1 MVLALAAPANGVVN
15 GTPDE
20 GTHPYVG
27 TLVLQLKDGSY
38 HYFCSGT
45 LVTPRV
51 FVSAGHCMI
60 EEMRVSYPGST
71 IIGLTLDEQVE
82 PSVRPELFPGE
93 ARAMDGW
100 PGRNWNRDVGV
111 YILEDPIPGLDR
123 ADLPVLPE
131 VGQVGDLDLTGK
143 QVTIVGYGW
152 DRART
157 GGPNGLD
164 EAASGTRR
172 YAQERVTGVN
182 QRHLHLLSTIAAGAS
197 GMCYGD
203 SGAPRLYLDGDRT
216 ILIATSWWLGT
227 YCQAP
232 ERPLR
237 LDTRE
242 IHDWLAGQIAAAQ

>member
-1 MVLALAAPANGVVN
+1 LVLALAAPASGVVH
-15 GTPDE
+15 GTPDQ
-20 GTHPYVG
+20 GAHPYVG
-27 TLVLQLKDGSY
+27 TLVLTLSDGSY
-38 HYFCSGT
+38 HYWCSGT
-45 LVTPRV
+45 MVTPQV

-60 EEMRVSYPGST
+60 EEMRQSYPGST
-71 IIGLTLDEQVE
+71 LVGLTLDEQVE

-100 PGRNWNRDVGV
+100 PGPNWAWDIGV
-111 YILEDPIPGLDR
+111 YILDDPIPGLDQ
-123 ADLPVLPE
+123 ADLPELPE
-131 VGQVGDLDLTGK
+131 VGEVGDLDLTGK

-164 EAASGTRR
+164 PAAAGTRR
-172 YAQERVTGVN
+172 YAQETVTGVN
-182 QRHLHLLSTIAAGAS
+182 PRHVHLLSTIAAGAS

-203 SGAPRLYLDGDRT
+203 SGAPRLYIDGERT

-237 LDTRE
+237 LDSPAIHGWLSME
-242 IHDWLAGQIAAAQ
+242 IASVS